1 MAKMALPLLLLL
13 SIAAGQ
19 TICYTGYVMDMY
31 CIERG
36 TLLDAPKMGTLQ
48 NPAAHTVHCLVD
60 VPSCEHSDYNLLQL
74 TPSAGSDKHCRAYK
88 LDSHGKSLAVALARS
103 VGICSTCDGTGSLSA
118 GFSATVV
125 GTADGSE
132 APVPLAVSAM
142 HPSTVS
148 CTSLGLLDTTPAAVD
163 CEQGQYQRFMYAHG
177 ALMMT
182 GWGVLLPSG
191 IMIARFLKHRDGAL
205 WFKLHVGMQISGLVL
220 TFIGWVLAL
229 YRFDVLFSGAR
240 GFIHGVMGV
249 IVMSLGLLQP
259 INALVRPHAPA
270 GDEPRS
276 KLRLAWELLH
286 KISGYSAALLALFVI
301 YLGTTYITPEDT
313 KSSFQIAYF
322 CMLGM
327 LALLLGVLLF
337 DNWRHPEVDAPLPV
351 THTEAVISMDEATSP
366 ATKSNLVTAKTK

>member
-1 MAKMALPLLLLL
+1 MRSSCLAQRALPLLLLL
-13 SIAAGQ
+13 STAAAQ

-88 LDSHGKSLAVALARS
+88 LDSQGKSLAIAVARS
-103 VGICSTCDGTGSLSA
+103 VGMCSTCDGTGSLSA

-125 GTADGSE
+125 GTAAGSG
-132 APVPLAVSAM
+132 APMPLAVSAV
-142 HPSTVS
+142 HPPTVS
-148 CTSLGLLDTTPAAVD
+148 CTSLGLIDSTPAAVD

-240 GFIHGVMGV
+240 GFIHGVMGI

-259 INALVRPHAPA
+259 INALVRPHAPPA
-270 GDEPRS
+270 GDEPTS
-276 KLRLAWELLH
+276 NLRLAWELLH

-322 CMLGM
+322 CILGM

-337 DNWRHPEVDAPLPV
+337 DKWRHPKAVVDAPV
-351 THTEAVISMDEATSP
+351 THAEAAIPM
-366 ATKSNLVTAKTK
+366 NLVVAKTE